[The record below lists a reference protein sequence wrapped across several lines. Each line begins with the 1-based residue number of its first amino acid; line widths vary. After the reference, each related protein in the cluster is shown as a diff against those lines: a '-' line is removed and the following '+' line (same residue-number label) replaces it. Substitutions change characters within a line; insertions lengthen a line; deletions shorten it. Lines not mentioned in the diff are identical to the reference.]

1 MLLLGLWVE
10 AIACSGLLPDAIF
23 AFPVAPVLPFAG
35 TAQVAIL
42 WLKLTAAQLRGVNP
56 TEQAI
61 SPLMCQETMPMA
73 AAITV
78 SPPQTAKNALKKTGA
93 KVKLALHT
101 FLVVRWTQQRKPTGG
116 A

>member
-61 SPLMCQETMPMA
+61 SPLMCQETRRPRRPVA
-73 AAITV
+73 A
-78 SPPQTAKNALKKTGA
+78 
-93 KVKLALHT
+93 
-101 FLVVRWTQQRKPTGG
+101 FLYAFYRRRRRRMH
-116 A
+116 